1 MTLGQTNTTKN
12 ITPILHH
19 KHTFLKQGHAN
30 SHNSLGIA
38 RKESRFVA
46 MPHISHIQ
54 LNYYLIFINVYFN
67 DFHWL

>member
-1 MTLGQTNTTKN
+1 LTLGQTNTTKN

-38 RKESRFVA
+38 KKIA
-46 MPHISHIQ
+46 LCIATPHISHIQ
-54 LNYYLIFINVYFN
+54 LNYYSIFINVSF
-67 DFHWL
+67 

>member
-19 KHTFLKQGHAN
+19 KRTFLKQGHAN

-38 RKESRFVA
+38 KKPRFVA
-46 MPHISHIQ
+46 TPHTSHIQ
-54 LNYYLIFINVYFN
+54 LNYYSIFINVSF
-67 DFHWL
+67 